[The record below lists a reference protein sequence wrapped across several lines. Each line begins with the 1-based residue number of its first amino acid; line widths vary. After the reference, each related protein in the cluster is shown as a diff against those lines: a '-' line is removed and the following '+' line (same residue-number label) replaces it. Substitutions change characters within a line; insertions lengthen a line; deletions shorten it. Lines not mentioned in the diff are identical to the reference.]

1 VTAPL
6 RVLVVDD
13 EPHARARLVRL
24 LAKLADVAVAGEAD
38 NGRTAL
44 DLIARLAPDVVLLD
58 IEMPGLDGLAV
69 GEAAAEV
76 CAGGRAPAVVFTTA
90 HSRFALDAF
99 ELDADDYLLKPVVAE
114 RLARALAK
122 ARRRLGP
129 APPAAADGGAAATAP
144 PIDPRRPRPA
154 TDPGGPERPRPA
166 DPGDPGG
173 VERSRP
179 ADPDDAGG
187 PGRARPPAAE
197 PPAPLDGP
205 GSGRDAAQIVVHDR
219 GVTRFFDAR
228 AVTRFRAVDKYTS
241 FAAGGDEHLTRE
253 SLSALEARLASLG
266 FVRVHRADLVRLDAV
281 RALEPEPGGALV
293 HLADGQVVQV
303 SRRFLPKLRRALG
316 LRDR

>member
-1 VTAPL
+1 MTAPL

-13 EPHARARLVRL
+13 EPHARARLCRL
-24 LAKLADVAVAGEAD
+24 LAKMPAALVVGEAD
-38 NGRTAL
+38 NGPLAL
-44 DLIARLAPDVVLLD
+44 ELVGRLGPDVMLLD

-76 CAGGRAPAVVFTTA
+76 AAAAGARAPAIVFTTA

-122 ARRRLGP
+122 ARRRLGLP
-129 APPAAADGGAAATAP
+129 APAPEGEPAAAPPPPSPRGARTSDP
-144 PIDPRRPRPA
+144 P
-154 TDPGGPERPRPA
+154 PE
-166 DPGDPGG
+166 
-173 VERSRP
+173 
-179 ADPDDAGG
+179 PDDAPQGVET
-187 PGRARPPAAE
+187 PRDPAQ
-197 PPAPLDGP
+197 L
-205 GSGRDAAQIVVHDR
+205 VVHDR

-241 FAAGGDEHLTRE
+241 FVVEGAEYLTRE
-253 SLSALEARLASLG
+253 SLSALEARLGPLG

-293 HLADGQVVQV
+293 HLGDGQAVQV
-303 SRRFLPKLRRALG
+303 SRRFLPKLRKALG
-316 LRDR
+316 LRGA